1 MADAADP
8 AHPIAERQDD
18 VVRPSDFTTEHLIE
32 FFDEVAG
39 KLVRAG
45 VRSER
50 LVDALKLVAIR
61 TEILRRDGDYA
72 GPERRGHGRPWS
84 EPNRRAGEPRR

>member
-8 AHPIAERQDD
+8 ANHEQKRSSD

-39 KLVRAG
+39 KLVRADL
-45 VRSER
+45 RSER

-61 TEILRRDGDYA
+61 TEILRRDQNYA
-72 GPERRGHGRPWS
+72 GPERRGPARPWS